1 MTSSAGVPVSLS
13 SFDQNVHSADHQHD
27 QRSDQ
32 GVTVSDP
39 VTASTSNEST
49 RKLEREPS
57 VTTKESLSPA
67 FLFITWNDVYA
78 YMSSEGVKVGY
89 NNVRYRL

>member
-1 MTSSAGVPVSLS
+1 MSSARLPVSQS

-27 QRSDQ
+27 QRPDQ
-32 GVTVSDP
+32 GVIVVDQ

-57 VTTKESLSPA
+57 VTTKDTSPA

-89 NNVRYRL
+89 NNVCIV